1 MLHDDF
7 YSVIKK
13 ESASDGQGMEASIR
27 FDRSHRIFEGH
38 FPQVPVV
45 PGVCLIQMVQELC
58 GELLDKKLALA
69 NGSNIKFLSPIN
81 PDMHPEVHVSIQTKA
96 SENEIIKVSAVCS
109 FESMIFMKLR
119 AGFKMA

>member
-1 MLHDDF
+1 MLQDDF

-13 ESASDGQGMEASIR
+13 ESTPDGQNVEAKIR

-45 PGVCLIQMVQELC
+45 PGVCLIQMVQELS
-58 GELLDKKLALA
+58 GELLNKKLALS

-81 PDMHPEVHVSIQTKA
+81 PDMHSEVNVSIQTKVG
-96 SENEIIKVSAVCS
+96 ENEMIKVSAVCS
-109 FESMIFMKLR
+109 FDSVIFMKLR